1 MIPLFDYCRIAKG
14 VACHHR
20 RKRDL
25 LRTQGKSLHT
35 STRSRL
41 TQTPHIHTHTH
52 IEHLL
57 PIIYVQF
64 TPLSDA
70 VSYVTITTYPAAT
83 LFFFTFTRLFLYPA
97 VRLPL
102 TLLWPYFFFSSH
114 LPCCAIIFLHTYPA
128 VPLFLFALT
137 LPRCAYPAALTPYS
151 AALTLLCPYFIFT
164 SDARRAHRL

>member
-1 MIPLFDYCRIAKG
+1 MMDFVMNICRIAKG

-41 TQTPHIHTHTH
+41 TQTPHTYIHTHT

-64 TPLSDA
+64 IPLPDA
-70 VSYVTITTYPAAT
+70 VSYVTVMSPASHQII
-83 LFFFTFTRLFLYPA
+83 LIR
-97 VRLPL
+97 L
-102 TLLWPYFFFSSH
+102 TLLKNTHSSH
-114 LPCCAIIFLHTYPA
+114 LYTQSQYIPE
-128 VPLFLFALT
+128 PLFYQT
-137 LPRCAYPAALTPYS
+137 
-151 AALTLLCPYFIFT
+151 
-164 SDARRAHRL
+164 H